1 METHAPSRGVFH
13 KSPQYDS
20 FMKKLPS
27 VIYVGMP
34 KSGSTWIYELFRS
47 HESVYV
53 PTIKDIYFFNQEYA
67 RGLDWYSSFYDSAS
81 DGVTCVD
88 ISHDYIFCPDAA
100 YRIRNDISD
109 AKIIICFRNP
119 IQKEFSAYLFGQRNG
134 GNDFSFKEGL
144 NNGYLD
150 PSKCLYGKFLQ
161 EYLSVFPRDNLLV
174 LFFDDLESDPQGFA
188 KQLFDFIGVEE
199 LHDYPYSRK
208 VLPASRPRLKV
219 IAKLIKLVAVVAR
232 RMGLLSFSEWRKE
245 VRLYTS
251 LYILK

>member
-1 METHAPSRGVFH
+1 M
-13 KSPQYDS
+13 
-20 FMKKLPS
+20 
-27 VIYVGMP
+27 
-34 KSGSTWIYELFRS
+34 
-47 HESVYV
+47 
-53 PTIKDIYFFNQEYA
+53 
-67 RGLDWYSSFYDSAS
+67 
-81 DGVTCVD
+81 
-88 ISHDYIFCPDAA
+88 
-100 YRIRNDISD
+100 
-109 AKIIICFRNP
+109 ICFRNP

-199 LHDYPYSRK
+199 LHDYSYSRK

-232 RMGLLSFSEWRKE
+232 GMGLLSFLGMAKRSSFIHKLIYSEMNDVEKPKISRE
-245 VRLYTS
+245 DHCFLAEYFRQDVELLSS
-251 LYILK
+251 LTGRNLDHWLSYDD